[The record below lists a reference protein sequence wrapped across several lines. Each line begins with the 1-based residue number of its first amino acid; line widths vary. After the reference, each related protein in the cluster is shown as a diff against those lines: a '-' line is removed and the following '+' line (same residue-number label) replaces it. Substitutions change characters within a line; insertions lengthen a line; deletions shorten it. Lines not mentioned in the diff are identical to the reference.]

1 MFFSKNQLKSAQ
13 KIVIINQ
20 NLGISTSEI
29 LIAQQIASL
38 AHVSAGFLAVLYFF
52 NRGAKKIDLIGF
64 GYLGGDFLTGG
75 KKYCKHS
82 FNYPD
87 GMTDNN
93 PRYDFNI
100 EHKILQNLPTVT
112 FL

>member
-1 MFFSKNQLKSAQ
+1 M
-13 KIVIINQ
+13 
-20 NLGISTSEI
+20 GISTSEI

-52 NRGAKKIDLIGF
+52 HRGAQKIDIIGF

-82 FNYPD
+82 LNYPA
-87 GMTDNN
+87 GMQDNN
-93 PRYDFNI
+93 ARYDFNT
-100 EHKILQNLPTVT
+100 EHKILQNLPTVN
-112 FL
+112 FLI